1 MHGDLEGPSEADLQR
16 IYNGFRAD
24 LLSDTNLCLLTFD
37 FSLLPFDFSL
47 LTDSHCKITTFFA
60 DVPTNYG
67 KIHVRFEENAL
78 YARNSLI
85 HREKISG
92 SI

>member
-1 MHGDLEGPSEADLQR
+1 M
-16 IYNGFRAD
+16 
-24 LLSDTNLCLLTFD
+24 LSDTNLCLLTFD

-78 YARNSLI
+78 HTRNPLI
-85 HREKISG
+85 HSEKFSEGIYRG
-92 SI
+92 NYLTYNH